1 MLFQLHVC
9 IFGPCYSSFIW
20 FTSQNKSLFI
30 LLIVASP
37 QLIISWNMGVKSN
50 LTSLLLNQF
59 FSDWLLLAN
68 RRFKHQVVGL
78 LSWKPELC
86 ARDYHI
92 NLVTPSAS
100 NSWVLEIYR
109 SSVWFLSPRKLNN
122 SGPIHFYVVNCK
134 KNKIM
139 PMYQIWLIF

>member
-30 LLIVASP
+30 SLIVASP

-68 RRFKHQVVGL
+68 RRFKHQVLEL

-134 KNKIM
+134 KKIM